1 MTTDLYLGSSDASRR
16 VRHQRVSGWVTP
28 VGVTGSRV
36 VYQGVFLGRPR
47 VTDLTGRPVAVPRLG
62 RATVTGP
69 HGLIGGTSPGAA
81 RTGAVVD
88 LGSGEL
94 LWSRRSWIP
103 LSFSPDGELVAAVR
117 QEGGLDASW
126 SLLDAA
132 TGELVRDLDLPA
144 GLGASAFAWEDD
156 ASLLVAAYGLPGH
169 TFAVLRLDLAR
180 DELARVSEIGGRPV
194 GFVAG
199 G

>member
-1 MTTDLYLGSSDASRR
+1 M
-16 VRHQRVSGWVTP
+16 
-28 VGVTGSRV
+28 
-36 VYQGVFLGRPR
+36 
-47 VTDLTGRPVAVPRLG
+47 AVPRLG